1 MAQAAQAM
9 QQQLQAMQA
18 MKADAQQVAAA
29 QAAAAQAAQDAANGM
44 NNGGQG
50 GQGQQQQNGQW
61 AGGNNNLGNN
71 QAKWNQQAG
80 KAGPNQGGQGA
91 GDRTYKEQA
100 PYQIKEEIS
109 QSKDIEGGKI
119 LASTLIKAKS
129 IRGES
134 KVGEATVGP
143 PPQQEAADEVEQERI
158 SRPAQQAVKEYFSAW
173 EKDSGATT
181 PPVNP
186 AVAPAPAPAK

>member
-44 NNGGQG
+44 NDGGQG
-50 GQGQQQQNGQW
+50 GQGQQGQQAGQW
-61 AGGNNNLGNN
+61 QGGGNNQGNN

-80 KAGPNQGGQGA
+80 RAGPNQGGEGA

-100 PYQIKEEIS
+100 PYQIKEEVS
-109 QSKDIEGGKI
+109 QSQDIEGGKI
-119 LASTLIKAKS
+119 LASTLIKAKT

-134 KVGEATVGP
+134 KVGEATVAP
-143 PPQQEAADEVEQERI
+143 PPEQDAADEVEQERI

-173 EKDSGATT
+173 GKDSGGGAVN
-181 PPVNP
+181 PPANP
-186 AVAPAPAPAK
+186 AVK

>member
-50 GQGQQQQNGQW
+50 GQGQGQQNGQW
-61 AGGNNNLGNN
+61 NNAGNN
-71 QAKWNQQAG
+71 QGNNQGKWNGQQG
-80 KAGPNQGGQGA
+80 GRAGPNQGGQGV

-100 PYQIKEEIS
+100 PYTLKDEIS

-134 KVGEATVGP
+134 KVGEATVAP
-143 PPQQEAADEVEQERI
+143 PPEQEASDEVEQERI

-181 PPVNP
+181 PPANP
-186 AVAPAPAPAK
+186 AVAPAPAK

>member
-29 QAAAAQAAQDAANGM
+29 QAAAAAAAQDAANAM
-44 NNGGQG
+44 NGGQGQGGQQPGQNPGQWG
-50 GQGQQQQNGQW
+50 GQGQQ
-61 AGGNNNLGNN
+61 GNWGNGNN
-71 QAKWNQQAG
+71 QN
-80 KAGPNQGGQGA
+80 PGQGPA
-91 GDRTYKEQA
+91 GGGIGVGDRTFKEQA
-100 PYQIKEEIS
+100 PYQLKDEIS

-129 IRGES
+129 VRGES
-134 KVGEATVGP
+134 KVGEATVAP
-143 PPQQEAADEVEQERI
+143 PPEQEAADEVEQERI

-173 EKDSGATT
+173 EKDSGAAAPAQPAVT
-181 PPVNP
+181 PP
-186 AVAPAPAPAK
+186 AQ